1 MRKRYSQQE
10 KLKVLSLAEKVGVKE
25 AALLKGVHVAT
36 VYAWRR
42 KVQKQD
48 VVKEA
53 QGDLVLDIVSL
64 RRPVKGQKEE
74 FELFQDLFNIIMRR
88 WNG

>member
-53 QGDLVLDIVSL
+53 QGDLILDIVSL
-64 RRPVKGQKEE
+64 RRPVKGRK
-74 FELFQDLFNIIMRR
+74 FA
-88 WNG
+88 